1 VLLTYCNIICLR
13 AGLLFSER
21 CYSMLN
27 VRKASDGNRGR
38 LQIMAEILRQ
48 LRIPAGKANI
58 MSHCSMSTAQS
69 GQYLN
74 LMRSSDLI
82 RMGACAG
89 KVTYQR
95 TETGLEFLELY
106 KKMTLLLDSGVSS
119 LFLV

>member
-1 VLLTYCNIICLR
+1 
-13 AGLLFSER
+13 
-21 CYSMLN
+21 MLN

-38 LQIMAEILRQ
+38 LQIIAEMLRQ

-82 RMGACAG
+82 QMGACAG

-95 TETGLEFLELY
+95 TESGREFLKRY
-106 KKMTLLLDSGVSS
+106 NKMVLLFDPNS
-119 LFLV
+119 LAAPSLI